1 VRLLFGIKSLST
13 VRGGAE
19 RVLTDISS
27 ELAMRG
33 HEVIIV
39 TFDNSLDE
47 ILYNLNNKIKIHKIE
62 IGNTKKRTTFLDF
75 FKRVIHLRRSV
86 KEIKPD
92 IVIGFMS
99 SIYVLFSFAL
109 IGTKFP
115 LISSEH
121 TVPEYYK
128 KRKIEF
134 LLLIF
139 SGLVSDKMTVLSDRI
154 RQLYPKILH
163 NRMIVIPNSVSIKKI
178 QNIKSSNNIILSV
191 GRLEPSKD
199 HETLIKA
206 FSILHKKY
214 PHWTLRIIGDGP
226 LKIQLAKI
234 AEVYSI
240 TNKVFFSGSISNIE
254 EEYSKASFFV
264 LPSLYE
270 SFGLV
275 TIEAMACELPV
286 IGFKECP
293 GTNELVIDKFNGL
306 LVSSEKRIENLAN
319 AMERLIVDKT
329 LLDSLKA
336 NTLET
341 AQSFY
346 IDKIILKWE
355 YNLNQVLKDNLPS

>member
-1 VRLLFGIKSLST
+1 MRLLFGIKSLAT

-27 ELAMRG
+27 ELAGRG
-33 HEVIIV
+33 HEVTIV
-39 TFDNSLDE
+39 TFDNSIDKP
-47 ILYNLNNKIKIHKIE
+47 LYPLNNKIKIQKIE
-62 IGNTKKRTTFLDF
+62 IGNAKKRTTFLDF
-75 FKRVIHLRRSV
+75 IKRVIYLRKVV
-86 KEIKPD
+86 KKINPD
-92 IVIGFMS
+92 VVIGFMS

-109 IGTKFP
+109 IATKYP

-139 SGLVSDKMTVLSDRI
+139 SGLLSNKMTVLSDRV

-163 NRMIVIPNSVSIKKI
+163 NRMIIVPNSVSIKKI
-178 QNIKSSNNIILSV
+178 KDSKSSNNIILNV
-191 GRLEPSKD
+191 GRLEISKD

-206 FSILHKKY
+206 FAMLHKKY
-214 PHWTLRIIGDGP
+214 PNWRLRIIGDGK
-226 LKIQLAKI
+226 LKIQLAKL
-234 AEVYSI
+234 VDSYSI
-240 TNKVFFSGSISNIE
+240 ANKVFFVGSIANIE

-264 LPSLYE
+264 LSSLYE

-286 IGFKECP
+286 IGFRECP
-293 GTNELVIDKFNGL
+293 GTNELVIDNYNGL
-306 LVSSEKRIENLAN
+306 LVSSEKRIKNLAN
-319 AMERLIVDKT
+319 GMERLMSDKI
-329 LLDSLKA
+329 LLESLKA

-341 AQSFY
+341 AKTFS

-355 YNLNQVLKDNLPS
+355 YIFNIILKEH